1 MIFVTVGSSLAFDAL
16 VEKAEELAGS
26 MIEPVV
32 IQRGNGKYVPK
43 HVSSFRFAKSL
54 DSYYKDADIIISA
67 CGAGTI
73 MENVV
78 GGRKLIVVENPD
90 IKGGHE
96 WELISKLEKMGC
108 LIWCRVLDDL
118 AKAVRKA
125 RTKLF
130 SRFDPDRLDVEEV
143 VDCLDRGK

>member
-1 MIFVTVGSSLAFDAL
+1 MIFVTVGSSLPYDAL
-16 VEKAEELAGS
+16 IEKADALAGD
-26 MIEPVV
+26 MVEPMVV
-32 IQRGNGKYVPK
+32 QRGDGKYVPK
-43 HVSSFRFAKSL
+43 HMKSFRFAKSL

-78 GGRKLIVVENPD
+78 EGRKLIVVENPD

-118 AKAVRKA
+118 AKAIAKA
-125 RTKLF
+125 RIKLF
-130 SRFDPDRLDVEEV
+130 NRFESDRLDVQEV
-143 VDCLDRGK
+143 MKYLDRGK